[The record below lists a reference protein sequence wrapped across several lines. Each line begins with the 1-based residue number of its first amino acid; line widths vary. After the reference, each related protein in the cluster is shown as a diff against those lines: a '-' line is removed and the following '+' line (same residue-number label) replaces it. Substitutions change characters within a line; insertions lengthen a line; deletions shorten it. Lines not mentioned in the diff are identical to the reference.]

1 MRGYQEKR
9 GDGLVKLLEQLI
21 NVKAITKNV
30 NVEKEKIRLQAM
42 LLIQAKKI
50 SKIENIFD
58 DYAEVIILPVLS
70 KEELAHE
77 VKIYNEA
84 AVAYNLEKI
93 TYEKLYY
100 SYVYGCEELRPLLYK
115 LKERMRE
122 NKTTYQEQN

>member
-1 MRGYQEKR
+1 M
-9 GDGLVKLLEQLI
+9 VKLLEQLI
-21 NVKAITKNV
+21 NVKAITKNS
-30 NVEKEKIRLQAM
+30 NAEKEKVRLQAM

-50 SKIENIFD
+50 SKVENIFD
-58 DYAEVIILPVLS
+58 DYAEVIILPILS

-84 AVAYNLEKI
+84 AVAHSLEKI

-115 LKERMRE
+115 LKERMEE
-122 NKTTYQEQN
+122 NEAAYHEQN